1 MEIFKSI
8 SIGPINIYVTT
19 GRMKRRNKRDDI
31 YRNNRKKLLRIKHH
45 LWKQNRGRCM
55 ECGREF
61 DEEEME
67 LHHIVPMCE
76 RPDLVTALTNLHL
89 VCRECHNRLHGRPL
103 GGGYFCK
110 NSGIMQKKSANR
122 LEVADFFVSLQR
134 VHNRTRIS

>member
-103 GGGYFCK
+103 GGVFLQKFRNNAKKIRKSFGGCGFFCIFAA
-110 NSGIMQKKSANR
+110 SSQ
-122 LEVADFFVSLQR
+122 
-134 VHNRTRIS
+134 